1 MITPTS
7 GELVGESDVLERET
21 IGAFRAW
28 GVKRKNR
35 LCVTGYGF
43 SRGDPVIAYLPD
55 TRPTHLE
62 PQRHSMAPPTE
73 LTASP
78 QPAPP
83 PQPSLSSEPTFLAFL
98 PILCAVWSDGLMED
112 AELGAVSGALG
123 GAGWMTPEG
132 RRKVRDWL
140 DPSSPPA
147 PPVFA
152 AATTTIQSG
161 AGSSLTLARAG
172 VAVAQAAVRRR
183 LHLMTLYGEEPAAE
197 LRSAAD
203 TVPWRDDALATLGQ
217 VELELGLAGP
227 EALRELT
234 GLGDERT
241 APPLP
246 PPGVVDEVAA
256 HIHGGH
262 ADIRNRVREAL
273 ARPEL
278 SIPGE
283 IPRGEYRE
291 RTLTAVKVLADMG
304 IGGIALPREW
314 GGLGDP
320 GGAVA
325 AFEEL
330 ALGDLSVLVK
340 YGVQFGLFG
349 GSIAQLG
356 TGKHHE
362 RYLAQVA
369 SLALPGC
376 YAMTE
381 TGHGSNVRDL
391 RTTADYDRASG
402 EFVIT
407 TPDDDGRKDYIGN
420 AALHA
425 RMATVFA
432 RLRIGPEDHGVH
444 AFLVHIRDA
453 RGRTAP
459 GVRIEDCGAKA
470 GLNGVDN
477 GRIWFDG
484 VRVGAD
490 ALLDRFAR
498 ITPEGEYESPIPS
511 AGRRFFTM
519 LGTLIAGRISIA
531 AASQAVT
538 RKALTIAVRYA
549 AARPQ
554 FGPAGGGEV
563 PILDYLSLQRDLL
576 PRLATS
582 YAMGFAVRD
591 LTRRF
596 ADPDTDRMELEVRA
610 AGLKAAASR
619 LAMES
624 LQACREACGG
634 KGYLAEN
641 QFARLRADTD
651 VFTTFEGANPVLLQ
665 LVAKGLLSR
674 LRRDLGSMNMWG
686 MARYLAELTG
696 IRLAEMNPVVTRRTE
711 PAHLADPDFQ
721 LAAFRYREQRL
732 LRSAARR
739 LKARMA
745 QGMDSFDAIN
755 ECQDHLITL
764 ARAHVDRIV
773 LEASVESLDPM
784 DECHGKEL
792 ITRVIALYGLATL
805 EANRAWYLETGYF
818 EPAKS
823 EAVRR
828 EVNALCRELA
838 PRALELV
845 DAFRIPDEL
854 LGAPIGLGR
863 GTL

>member
-1 MITPTS
+1 MTS
-7 GELVGESDVLERET
+7 S
-21 IGAFRAW
+21 
-28 GVKRKNR
+28 
-35 LCVTGYGF
+35 
-43 SRGDPVIAYLPD
+43 
-55 TRPTHLE
+55 
-62 PQRHSMAPPTE
+62 TE
-73 LTASP
+73 LSDSPATAPSP
-78 QPAPP
+78 RPA
-83 PQPSLSSEPTFLAFL
+83 LSPEPTFLAFL

-112 AELGAVSGALG
+112 AELSAVSGALD
-123 GAGWMTPEG
+123 GAGWITPEG
-132 RRKVRDWL
+132 RRRVRDWL
-140 DPSSPPA
+140 DPASPPS
-147 PPVFA
+147 PPVLSA
-152 AATTTIQSG
+152 ALTAVRSD

-172 VAVAQAAVRRR
+172 VSVAQSAVRRQV
-183 LHLMTLYGEEPAAE
+183 HLKTLYGEEPGAE
-197 LRSAAD
+197 MLATAE
-203 TVPWRDDALATLGQ
+203 TLPWREGALATLGQ

-234 GLGDERT
+234 GTGDERA
-241 APPLP
+241 APPAP
-246 PPGVVDEVAA
+246 PPGVVEEVAA
-256 HIHGGH
+256 HIHGGY

-278 SIPGE
+278 RIPDE
-283 IPRGEYRE
+283 IPRGEYRQ
-291 RTLTAVKVLADMG
+291 RTLAAVKVLADLG
-304 IGGIALPREW
+304 LGGVALPREW
-314 GGLGDP
+314 GGMGNP

-325 AFEEL
+325 TFEEL

-356 TGKHHE
+356 TEKHHE
-362 RYLAQVA
+362 RYLAHVA

-391 RTTADYDRASG
+391 RTTADYDHATG

-407 TPDDDGRKDYIGN
+407 TPDDDARKDYIGN
-420 AALHA
+420 AALHG

-432 RLRIGPEDHGVH
+432 RLRIGSEDHGVH

-453 RGRTAP
+453 HGETAP

-477 GRIWFDG
+477 GRISFDG
-484 VRVGAD
+484 VRVGKD

-498 ITPEGEYESPIPS
+498 ITAKGEYESPIPS
-511 AGRRFFTM
+511 PGRRFFTM

-531 AASQAVT
+531 AASQTVT

-549 AARPQ
+549 AGRRQ
-554 FGPAGGGEV
+554 FGPAGGTEV
-563 PILDYLSLQRDLL
+563 PVLDYLALQRQLL
-576 PRLATS
+576 PRLAAC

-596 ADPDTDRMELEVRA
+596 ADPDTDRTELEVRA

-619 LAMES
+619 LAMET

-634 KGYLAEN
+634 RGYLSESR
-641 QFARLRADTD
+641 FARLRADTD

-665 LVAKGLLSR
+665 LVSKGLLSR
-674 LRRDLGSMNMWG
+674 FRRDLGGLNMWG

-696 IRLAEMNPVVTRRTE
+696 IRLAEMNPVVTRRTD
-711 PAHLADPDFQ
+711 PDHLADPEFQ

-739 LKARMA
+739 LKARMD
-745 QGMDSFDAIN
+745 QGIDSFNAIN

-773 LEASVESLDPM
+773 LETSLEALDPM
-784 DECHGKEL
+784 DECNGKEL
-792 ITRVIALYGLATL
+792 IARVLALFGLATL

-838 PRALELV
+838 PRAPELV
-845 DAFRIPDEL
+845 DAFGIPDEL
-854 LGAPIGLGR
+854 LRAPIGRR
-863 GTL
+863 G

>member
-1 MITPTS
+1 MTS
-7 GELVGESDVLERET
+7 
-21 IGAFRAW
+21 
-28 GVKRKNR
+28 
-35 LCVTGYGF
+35 
-43 SRGDPVIAYLPD
+43 
-55 TRPTHLE
+55 
-62 PQRHSMAPPTE
+62 PTE
-73 LTASP
+73 FSDSPGTAPSP
-78 QPAPP
+78 R
-83 PQPSLSSEPTFLAFL
+83 PSLSPEPTFLAFL

-112 AELGAVSGALG
+112 AELSAITGALDG
-123 GAGWMTPEG
+123 TGWMTREG

-140 DPSSPPA
+140 DPASPPA

-152 AATTTIQSG
+152 AAMATVQSG
-161 AGSSLTLARAG
+161 AGDSLTLARAG
-172 VAVAQAAVRRR
+172 VAVAERAVRRQV
-183 LHLMTLYGEEPAAE
+183 HLMTLYAEQPDSEGPAA
-197 LRSAAD
+197 AAAL
-203 TVPWRDDALATLGQ
+203 PWRDDALASLGQ

-227 EALRELT
+227 EALRDLT
-234 GLGDERT
+234 GMVDEQAT
-241 APPLP
+241 PPSP
-246 PPGVVDEVAA
+246 PPGVVEEVAA
-256 HIHGGH
+256 HIHGGY

-278 SIPGE
+278 RIPDE
-283 IPRGEYRE
+283 IPRSEYRE
-291 RTLTAVKVLADMG
+291 RSLAAVKVLADLG
-304 IGGIALPREW
+304 LGGVGLPSEW
-314 GGLGDP
+314 GGMGNP

-325 AFEEL
+325 TFEEL

-356 TGKHHE
+356 TRKHHE
-362 RYLAQVA
+362 RYLARVA

-391 RTTADYDRASG
+391 RTTADYDRATG

-407 TPDDDGRKDYIGN
+407 TPDDDARKDYIGN
-420 AALHA
+420 AALHG

-444 AFLVHIRDA
+444 AFLVRIRDA
-453 RGRTAP
+453 HGRIAP

-477 GRIWFDG
+477 GRIRFDG
-484 VRVGAD
+484 VRVGKD

-498 ITPEGEYESPIPS
+498 ITPKGEYESPIPS

-531 AASQAVT
+531 AASQTVT
-538 RKALTIAVRYA
+538 RKALTIAVRYT

-554 FGPAGGGEV
+554 FGPAGGTQIPV
-563 PILDYLSLQRDLL
+563 LHYLALQRQLL
-576 PRLATS
+576 PRLAGC

-619 LAMES
+619 LAMDS

-634 KGYLAEN
+634 KGYLSEN
-641 QFARLRADTD
+641 RFARLRADTD

-674 LRRDLGSMNMWG
+674 LRRDLGSLNMWG
-686 MARYLAELTG
+686 MARHLAELTG
-696 IRLAEMNPVVTRRTE
+696 IRLAEMNPVVTRRTD
-711 PAHLADPDFQ
+711 PAHLADPEFQ

-739 LKARMA
+739 LKARMD
-745 QGMDSFDAIN
+745 QGMDSFAAIN

-773 LEASVESLDPM
+773 LETSFEALDPM
-784 DECHGKEL
+784 DECNGKEL
-792 ITRVIALYGLATL
+792 ITRVLALFGLATL

-845 DAFRIPDEL
+845 DAFGISDEL
-854 LGAPIGLGR
+854 LGAPIGVRSRKEG
-863 GTL
+863 